1 VAVVAPGTGDRA
13 VAERD
18 GSVAVLRCPAG
29 RLGLTYAV
37 KAAVGTG
44 AEVVHLQHEV
54 FLYGG
59 AASTPGVLL
68 ALGALR
74 AARRGPVVTMHQV
87 VDPRSID
94 VEFVKL
100 HRVPA
105 PVPVAR
111 AALGTLQA
119 SIARL
124 ARATVVHEPGFAQV
138 VPRSVVVRRP
148 FSGPLEA
155 GPRVSGS
162 PAGSSASPPRRPSRA
177 TGKLVVLCF
186 GFVAPYKGLEA
197 VLEAAEA
204 EAPLVEVVVAGSEHP
219 RLAGQGYLPGLA
231 GRYGGVA
238 RFVGHVPDDEVAC
251 WFEAADMAILA
262 YPRAFSSSGVLAL
275 AARHG
280 VPVLLSPSLAE
291 LYGADPALMV
301 ALDPPSL
308 AARLRALATG
318 REELEPLAR
327 ATHALR
333 NGRGWNDAAARHI
346 ALYEEVIDAQRGS
359 RRNRRLPIR

>member
-1 VAVVAPGTGDRA
+1 
-13 VAERD
+13 
-18 GSVAVLRCPAG
+18 
-29 RLGLTYAV
+29 
-37 KAAVGTG
+37 
-44 AEVVHLQHEV
+44 V

-74 AARRGPVVTMHQV
+74 AARRGPVVTLHQV

-94 VEFVKL
+94 VEFMKL
-100 HRVPA
+100 HRVPG
-105 PVPVAR
+105 PVPAAR

-119 SIARL
+119 SIPRL
-124 ARATVVHEPGFAQV
+124 ARATGVHEPGFAQL
-138 VPRSVVVRRP
+138 VPRSVVVRHP
-148 FSGPLEA
+148 
-155 GPRVSGS
+155 VSGS
-162 PAGSSASPPRRPSRA
+162 SAGSSARPSRRPPRA

-186 GFVAPYKGLEA
+186 GFVAPYKGLET
-197 VLEAAEA
+197 VLDAAEA

-219 RLAGQGYLPGLA
+219 RLAGQGYLRRLA

-238 RFVGHVPDDEVAC
+238 RFVGHVPDDEVAG
-251 WFEAADMAILA
+251 WFGAADLAILA

-280 VPVLLSPSLAE
+280 VPALLSPSLAE
-291 LYGADPALMV
+291 LYGADPVLTI

-318 REELEPLAR
+318 REDLEPLAR
-327 ATHALR
+327 ATRAFR
-333 NGRGWNDAAARHI
+333 SGRDWNDAAARHI

-359 RRNRRLPIR
+359 RPNRRLPIRR